1 MLCYVMLCYV
11 MLCYVMFVMLCNY
24 EHSARIILVVFPW
37 PVMLCYGF
45 CLLHTHF
52 IDFKSCQ
59 LLDTAYCIA

>member
-1 MLCYVMLCYV
+1 MLCY
-11 MLCYVMFVMLCNY
+11 VMLCNY

-37 PVMLCYGF
+37 PVVLCYGF
-45 CLLHTHF
+45 YLLHTHF